1 MIGPQRDSTSGDD
14 LLTQFGDAPTIF
26 GAAPTRFGGGDDAP
40 TIGPAVAA
48 SGASA
53 DHGPLMPGQNFGT
66 RYHIIR
72 LLGIGGMGA
81 VYQAWDA
88 ELGVVVAIKVV
99 RPEVLADP
107 YTATEVER
115 RFKRELLLARQVTHK
130 NVVRIHDIG
139 EIGSIKYI
147 TMSYVDGTDLAT
159 MLRQQGAL
167 PVPSV
172 MKIVR
177 SVLSGLV
184 AAHSADVV
192 HRDLKPANI
201 MIGANGEALIMDF
214 GIARSTGG
222 PTAAFAAVSGAL
234 PAALQNAAQRAL
246 EATMQ
251 GAITGTVPY
260 MAPEQAKGEDVD
272 QRADIY
278 ALGLI
283 LHDMLTG
290 GRRMEGLESAIADL
304 ESRMQHPP
312 SPVRSLVPSVP
323 QALDAL
329 VSQCLEPEPARRFQ
343 TTKEL
348 EEQFDRL
355 DDKGDLI
362 PLRRVVGLPLAGV
375 IAILLLGLSG
385 VTWWYT
391 RQSIPAAPHNPVL
404 MLISDFKNG
413 TGDPSFDHAL
423 EPMLKRALE
432 GAGFITAYDRSA
444 VSTLGVQP
452 PQAFDEGAAREI
464 AAKQGVGVIL
474 SGLIERQGSGYAV
487 SVKASQTLT
496 GNVIANATRRAPS
509 KDAVL
514 SAATT
519 LADTVRSALGDDNSD
534 SAQLLARASLSAAS
548 LGVMSQYAAG
558 REAAASGKFEEARQ
572 HYLKAIQIDP
582 NFGIGY
588 QALGALSIN
597 VGAIQDAD
605 MYFKEALRHL
615 DGMTERERFTTRG
628 LYYRTLGDYP
638 QCVKEY
644 TDLISRYAAD
654 VLAHNNLALC
664 STFLRDL
671 PKAVTEMRRLV
682 DIMPKR
688 ALYRLNLAL
697 YASYAGDFATSEKEA
712 RAAQDLGSPV
722 SGLPLAFAQLGQ
734 NQPAQTADT
743 YQRLAKVTTMGLR
756 VAPSY
761 AASGLGDLASYEGR
775 FSESARLYSQG
786 GSDDLTDKNTDR
798 AAAKFA
804 SMAYALLSR
813 GQKGLAVAAADKALQ
828 NSKTVKVRFLAARIF
843 VEADQSAKAKP
854 LIAGLAAERLAEPQ
868 AYAKIVEGNAF
879 AKAGDHA
886 QAIKALTDANKLL
899 DTWIG
904 HFDLGRAYLDAGEFL
919 QADSEFDRCIKR
931 KGEALA
937 LFLDEEPTYAYL
949 PPVYYYQGR
958 VREALKTRE
967 FPQSYRTYL
976 SIRGT
981 SNEDPLVADAR
992 RRAGAEP

>member
-1 MIGPQRDSTSGDD
+1 MIGPLRDRTSGDD
-14 LLTQFGDAPTIF
+14 SPTQFGEAPTMF
-26 GAAPTRFGGGDDAP
+26 GDTPTRLGAGDDAP
-40 TIGPAVAA
+40 TIGPSVAG

-53 DHGPLMPGQNFGT
+53 GHGPLMPGQNFGT

-81 VYQAWDA
+81 VYQAWDG

-139 EIGSIKYI
+139 EIGGIKYI

-159 MLRQQGAL
+159 ILRQQGAL
-167 PVPSV
+167 PVLTV
-172 MKIVR
+172 MRIAR

-184 AAHSADVV
+184 AAHAADVV

-201 MIGANGEALIMDF
+201 IIGADGDALIMDF

-222 PTAAFAAVSGAL
+222 PTTALAIAAGVP
-234 PAALQNAAQRAL
+234 PAALRHAAPRAI

-251 GAITGTVPY
+251 GAIVGTVPY

-278 ALGLI
+278 ALGLM
-283 LHDMLTG
+283 LYDMLAG
-290 GRRMEGLESAIADL
+290 GRRTERAENVVADL
-304 ESRMQHPP
+304 ESRMEHAP
-312 SPVRSLVPSVP
+312 SPVRSLVPTVP

-329 VSQCLEPEPARRFQ
+329 VSRCLEPDPARRFQ

-348 EEQFDRL
+348 EGQFDRL
-355 DDKGDLI
+355 DDNGELI
-362 PLRRVVGLPLAGV
+362 PLRRVVGLPLAV
-375 IAILLLGLSG
+375 VVAILLMGLSG

-391 RQSIPAAPHNPVL
+391 RQSIPPAPHDPVL

-413 TGDPSFDHAL
+413 TGDPSFDRAL

-452 PQAFDEGAAREI
+452 PQTLDEGAAREI

-474 SGLIERQGSGYAV
+474 SGSLERQGSGYAV

-496 GNVIANATRRAPS
+496 GNVIANATRRAAS

-519 LADTVRSALGDDNSD
+519 LADTVRSALGDDKSD
-534 SAQLLARASLSAAS
+534 SAQLLARASLSAGS
-548 LGVMSQYAAG
+548 LGVLSQYAAG

-572 HYLKAIQIDP
+572 HYLKAIQLDP

-597 VGAIQDAD
+597 VGALQDAD
-605 MYFKEALRHL
+605 RYFKEALRHL

-671 PKAVTEMRRLV
+671 PRAVTEMRRLV
-682 DIMPKR
+682 DILPKR
-688 ALYRLNLAL
+688 ALYRLNLSL
-697 YASYAGDFATSEKEA
+697 YASYAGDFATGEKEA
-712 RAAQDLGSPV
+712 RAAQDLGSPM
-722 SGLPLAFAQLGQ
+722 SGVPLAFAQLGQ
-734 NQPAQTADT
+734 NQPAQTAET
-743 YQRLAKVTTMGLR
+743 FQRLARETSLGR

-786 GSDDLTDKNTDR
+786 AADDLTDKNTDR

-813 GQKGLAVAAADKALQ
+813 GQKAAAVAAADKALQ
-828 NSKTVKVRFLAARIF
+828 NSKAVKIRFLAARIF
-843 VEADQSAKAKP
+843 VEADQAAKATP
-854 LIAGLAAERLAEPQ
+854 LIAGLAAETLAEPQ
-868 AYAKIVEGNAF
+868 AYAKIVQGDVF
-879 AKAGDHA
+879 AKAADHA
-886 QAIKALTDANKLL
+886 HAITALTDANKLL

-958 VREALKTRE
+958 VREELKTRE
-967 FPQSYRTYL
+967 FAQSYRTYL
-976 SIRGT
+976 SVRGT
-981 SNEDPLVADAR
+981 SNEDPMVADAR
-992 RRAGAEP
+992 RRAGTEP